1 MVRFKK
7 WYSSFTVLATVGL
20 AHVLSTKAVE
30 PEDIL
35 APTIGPVVIL
45 PHASLAE
52 TYNDNVFYLTDENK
66 VDDFV
71 TSISPGVSLQYGQN
85 LLDSN
90 FIGLDYTLTQNWY
103 AENSDISSDNHAV
116 TFAINYQKE
125 GKFKLRGTD
134 SIGLDNT
141 ILSGRERSTSFIEGK
156 RLLER
161 SYFNDQY
168 RFDYIL
174 SPKTSLYTSL
184 G

>member
-35 APTIGPVVIL
+35 APAIGPVVIL

-71 TSISPGVSLQYGQN
+71 TSISPVYPCSM
-85 LLDSN
+85 
-90 FIGLDYTLTQNWY
+90 
-103 AENSDISSDNHAV
+103 
-116 TFAINYQKE
+116 
-125 GKFKLRGTD
+125 GKTCL
-134 SIGLDNT
+134 IQ
-141 ILSGRERSTSFIEGK
+141 TS
-156 RLLER
+156 
-161 SYFNDQY
+161 
-168 RFDYIL
+168 
-174 SPKTSLYTSL
+174 
-184 G
+184 

>member
-20 AHVLSTKAVE
+20 SHVLSTKAVE

-52 TYNDNVFYLTDENK
+52 TYSDNVFYLKDENK

-90 FIGLDYTLTQNWY
+90 FIGLDYT
-103 AENSDISSDNHAV
+103 
-116 TFAINYQKE
+116 
-125 GKFKLRGTD
+125 
-134 SIGLDNT
+134 
-141 ILSGRERSTSFIEGK
+141 
-156 RLLER
+156 
-161 SYFNDQY
+161 
-168 RFDYIL
+168 
-174 SPKTSLYTSL
+174 
-184 G
+184 

>member
-1 MVRFKK
+1 MVRFNK

-35 APTIGPVVIL
+35 APAIGPVVIL

-103 AENSDISSDNHAV
+103 AENSEINSDNHAV
-116 TFAINYQKE
+116 TFAINYQK
-125 GKFKLRGTD
+125 
-134 SIGLDNT
+134 
-141 ILSGRERSTSFIEGK
+141 
-156 RLLER
+156 
-161 SYFNDQY
+161 Q
-168 RFDYIL
+168 
-174 SPKTSLYTSL
+174 
-184 G
+184 